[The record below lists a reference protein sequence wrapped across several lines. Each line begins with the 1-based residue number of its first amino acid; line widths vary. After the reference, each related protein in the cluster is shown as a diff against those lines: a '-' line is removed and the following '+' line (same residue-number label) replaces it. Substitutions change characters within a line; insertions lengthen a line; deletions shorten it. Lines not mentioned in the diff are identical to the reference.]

1 MGLFGN
7 GKQTVTRGN
16 DPRDAMEKGLARD
29 VLLLLDEMETGKPK
43 RASAA
48 KATLSDMGEEALDPL
63 SQLCSFSGLL
73 SAVDAMMAIGPAKA
87 VHFVDAGISAHT
99 LTEALGTHVL
109 ARLALAKAPRALKA
123 VQRASHQGEES
134 SADAYYAGLDANV
147 VSVPGRGV
155 PA

>member
-29 VLLLLDEMETGKPK
+29 VLLLLDEI
-43 RASAA
+43 AA